1 MSEVNTTN
9 GKASSTACECSSPA
23 QHTQVS
29 DGETASTSTAAIA
42 AHPRLEDPN
51 PKALNVT
58 QLRERK
64 HKKKFAIKKLEKKLE
79 LLDRQIKKFSEA
91 EVTLDEMTS
100 GSSAYMKEDLLKRKF
115 VATWQKLCELQNIP
129 DDIVIEDHD
138 SSNYSGT
145 PYPEI
150 NRRVQRLLKFD
161 EFPDHFDI
169 CQLIDRCNTKYTLGI
184 SKEERTQ
191 LSRKVFK
198 EVGKILKRSRRKDF
212 LAHFGSHLTDQVK
225 ADDDPALNDQS
236 LLEQLKDSLK
246 EGEKKLEALCEDF
259 VIKEQQ
265 ECDPGRSPDGDSC
278 YENEEEE
285 EDGTGGEEGTG
296 DDLGEIDDEIEMEAE
311 AAIVGELDSTSEGE
325 SPEPK
330 QKLLPLDKN
339 TATSIFGSPYTP
351 DSTVPSDP
359 PGDTNVTSSLLQTTT
374 TTLREAEY
382 SSSSSSSLIDV
393 EGCSQTEDQAP
404 VTKPSPPVARPSPPV
419 APDQTQII
427 YVSDDDNVVVI
438 SSGED

>member
-1 MSEVNTTN
+1 MSEVNTAN

-91 EVTLDEMTS
+91 EVALDEMTS

-169 CQLIDRCNTKYTLGI
+169 CQLIDL
-184 SKEERTQ
+184 Q
-191 LSRKVFK
+191 L
-198 EVGKILKRSRRKDF
+198 
-212 LAHFGSHLTDQVK
+212 
-225 ADDDPALNDQS
+225 N
-236 LLEQLKDSLK
+236 
-246 EGEKKLEALCEDF
+246 CW
-259 VIKEQQ
+259 
-265 ECDPGRSPDGDSC
+265 
-278 YENEEEE
+278 
-285 EDGTGGEEGTG
+285 
-296 DDLGEIDDEIEMEAE
+296 
-311 AAIVGELDSTSEGE
+311 
-325 SPEPK
+325 
-330 QKLLPLDKN
+330 
-339 TATSIFGSPYTP
+339 
-351 DSTVPSDP
+351 
-359 PGDTNVTSSLLQTTT
+359 
-374 TTLREAEY
+374 
-382 SSSSSSSLIDV
+382 
-393 EGCSQTEDQAP
+393 
-404 VTKPSPPVARPSPPV
+404 
-419 APDQTQII
+419 
-427 YVSDDDNVVVI
+427 
-438 SSGED
+438 